1 MGHDVETVAEE
12 NGGASTERRR
22 NARPPG
28 RTGGA
33 PTSPEEGVVG
43 SEPADDWTTA
53 VAARTAAIRRSVVA
67 NARSHPLPPR

>member
-28 RTGGA
+28 RTLVA
-33 PTSPEEGVVG
+33 PASRQERAAG
-43 SEPADDWTTA
+43 SHPADDWIAA
-53 VAARTAAIRRSVVA
+53 VAARTAAIRRSVAA
-67 NARSHPLPPR
+67 NARPNPLPPR

>member
-12 NGGASTERRR
+12 NGGASDERRR

-33 PTSPEEGVVG
+33 PASLEEGVVG
-43 SEPADDWTTA
+43 NQSADDWIAA
-53 VAARTAAIRRSVVA
+53 VAARTAAIRRSVAA
-67 NARSHPLPPR
+67 NARPHPLPPR